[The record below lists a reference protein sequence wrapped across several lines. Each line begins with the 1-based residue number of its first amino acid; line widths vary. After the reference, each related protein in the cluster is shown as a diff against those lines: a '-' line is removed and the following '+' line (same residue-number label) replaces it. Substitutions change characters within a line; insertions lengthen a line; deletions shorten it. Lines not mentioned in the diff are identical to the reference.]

1 MKVSESRA
9 IKQAIKNYVQN
20 SSSIFSSNNI
30 AKYVQQTFNVK
41 LQKRCIIK
49 FLKDDMNMSYLKAS
63 SRTSQTNSWSNQIF
77 KLLLCIEYANNLD
90 TFDVLVNIDEVIFS
104 K

>member
-1 MKVSESRA
+1 
-9 IKQAIKNYVQN
+9 
-20 SSSIFSSNNI
+20 
-30 AKYVQQTFNVK
+30 
-41 LQKRCIIK
+41 
-49 FLKDDMNMSYLKAS
+49 MNMSYRKAS